1 MRWLAVLLALPALAG
16 TGWAMLVGLLWGLGL
31 KCDESCGDSSGWQ
44 DNPDAWQ
51 WYALAVAGVVI
62 FAIGVA
68 FVFLVWRGRA
78 SWAALAYTVGVVA
91 TLWFLTGFTSDWLDH
106 LDRRSPNELAFLA
119 LVLVAPL
126 AALLAARRP
135 GRLR

>member
-1 MRWLAVLLALPALAG
+1 
-16 TGWAMLVGLLWGLGL
+16 MLVGLLWGLGL
-31 KCDESCGDSSGWQ
+31 KCDESCGDGSGWQ

-51 WYALAVAGVVI
+51 WYALAVAGVDI